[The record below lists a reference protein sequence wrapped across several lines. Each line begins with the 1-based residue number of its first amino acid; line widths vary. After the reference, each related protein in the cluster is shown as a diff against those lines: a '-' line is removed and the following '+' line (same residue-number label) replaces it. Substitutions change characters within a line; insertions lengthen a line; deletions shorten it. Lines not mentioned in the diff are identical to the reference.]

1 VTASLTFLFCTEG
14 RMWDTSS
21 VQRVRTPGPVQGD
34 GGDYG
39 GGGDRAMSE
48 VTGIALARNR
58 DGRLE
63 LVATTGGAEGFGG
76 DVWHAW
82 QTAPNGSWTG
92 WSRLGRRP
100 GGGASA
106 PAVAR
111 NADGRL
117 EVAVV
122 GGDGTVWHRW
132 QTAPNNDWSSQWE
145 SFGELGDQRAMA
157 WLVLTRNADGR
168 LEVFVPANNDV
179 GDERAVWHRWQT
191 TPNGTWSKW
200 DSLEEPPGGLFGPL
214 AVGANADGRLELF
227 APAASS
233 GGNQQIWDRFQRT
246 AGDDDWWKWFSLD
259 TAGSGELLTSVPVV
273 ARNADG
279 RLELFVVG
287 GNGAVWHRW
296 QTTPNG
302 KWSSWKSMGSQAGG
316 FADLGVGRNADG
328 RLEVFATLQ
337 NGTDLWHVWQTAP
350 NGNWSSWKSMGSVAT
365 GTIAGP
371 TLASDADGR
380 LEVFLQTPDT
390 GGLYQLSQ
398 STPNGGWTPGHG
410 WPPPS

>member
-145 SFGELGDQRAMA
+145 SFGKLDDQRAIA

-302 KWSSWKSMGSQAGG
+302 SGRRGNRWAVKRVGSLTWALGG
-316 FADLGVGRNADG
+316 TPTGGWRCSPPC
-328 RLEVFATLQ
+328 R
-337 NGTDLWHVWQTAP
+337 TAP
-350 NGNWSSWKSMGSVAT
+350 TCGTSGRRPPMAT
-365 GTIAGP
+365 GRRGNRWAVWP
-371 TLASDADGR
+371 LER
-380 LEVFLQTPDT
+380 LPARRWPRTPT
-390 GGLYQLSQ
+390 GGWRCSSRPRIQ
-398 STPNGGWTPGHG
+398 GGCIN
-410 WPPPS
+410 

>member
-1 VTASLTFLFCTEG
+1 
-14 RMWDTSS
+14 
-21 VQRVRTPGPVQGD
+21 
-34 GGDYG
+34 
-39 GGGDRAMSE
+39 MSE
-48 VTGIALARNR
+48 VTGIASAASR

-63 LVATTGGAEGFGG
+63 LVATTGGTEGLGG

-82 QTAPNGSWTG
+82 QTAPNGRWTG

-100 GGGASA
+100 GGGANA

-122 GGDGTVWHRW
+122 GGDGAVWHRW
-132 QTAPNNDWSSQWE
+132 QTAPNNDWSPQWE
-145 SFGELGDQRAMA
+145 SFGELDEQRAMA

-191 TPNGTWSKW
+191 TPNGRWSTW
-200 DSLEEPPGGLFGPL
+200 DSLGAPPDDFSGPL

-227 APAASS
+227 APAAFS
-233 GGNQQIWDRFQRT
+233 GGNQEIWQRWQRT
-246 AGDDDWWKWFSLD
+246 PGDDDWWKWFSPD

-279 RLELFVVG
+279 RLELFVVRAD
-287 GNGAVWHRW
+287 GAVWQRW
-296 QTTPNG
+296 QTAPNG
-302 KWSSWKSMGSQAGG
+302 NWSSWKSMGSRAGG

-328 RLEVFATLQ
+328 RLELFATLQ
-337 NGTDLWHVWQTAP
+337 NGTDLWHIWQTAP
-350 NGNWSSWKSMGSVAT
+350 NGNWSPWTSMGSVAT

-380 LEVFLQTPDT
+380 LEVFLRTPDT
-390 GGLYQLSQ
+390 GGLYQVSQ
-398 STPNGGWTPGHG
+398 SAPNGSWTPGHG

>member
-1 VTASLTFLFCTEG
+1 
-14 RMWDTSS
+14 
-21 VQRVRTPGPVQGD
+21 
-34 GGDYG
+34 
-39 GGGDRAMSE
+39 MSE

-132 QTAPNNDWSSQWE
+132 QTAPNNHWSSQWE

-191 TPNGTWSKW
+191 TPNG
-200 DSLEEPPGGLFGPL
+200 
-214 AVGANADGRLELF
+214 
-227 APAASS
+227 
-233 GGNQQIWDRFQRT
+233 
-246 AGDDDWWKWFSLD
+246 
-259 TAGSGELLTSVPVV
+259 
-273 ARNADG
+273 
-279 RLELFVVG
+279 
-287 GNGAVWHRW
+287 
-296 QTTPNG
+296 

-337 NGTDLWHVWQTAP
+337 NGTDLWHIWQTTP

>member
-1 VTASLTFLFCTEG
+1 
-14 RMWDTSS
+14 
-21 VQRVRTPGPVQGD
+21 
-34 GGDYG
+34 
-39 GGGDRAMSE
+39 MSE

-63 LVATTGGAEGFGG
+63 LVATTGGAEGFGR

-191 TPNGTWSKW
+191 TPNG
-200 DSLEEPPGGLFGPL
+200 
-214 AVGANADGRLELF
+214 
-227 APAASS
+227 
-233 GGNQQIWDRFQRT
+233 
-246 AGDDDWWKWFSLD
+246 
-259 TAGSGELLTSVPVV
+259 
-273 ARNADG
+273 
-279 RLELFVVG
+279 
-287 GNGAVWHRW
+287 
-296 QTTPNG
+296 
-302 KWSSWKSMGSQAGG
+302 KWSSWKSMGQ
-316 FADLGVGRNADG
+316 
-328 RLEVFATLQ
+328 
-337 NGTDLWHVWQTAP
+337 
-350 NGNWSSWKSMGSVAT
+350 SS
-365 GTIAGP
+365 
-371 TLASDADGR
+371 
-380 LEVFLQTPDT
+380 
-390 GGLYQLSQ
+390 
-398 STPNGGWTPGHG
+398 GWVR
-410 WPPPS
+410 